1 MTFGSHLCDR
11 DSIAS
16 AIWSQP
22 LAPTMFNATE
32 EEEEF
37 IRVQQ
42 EIKRLHQEQESIMR
56 RLAVAQHGEARRQD
70 LNRERAKLVELQ
82 YNIDILR

>member
-56 RLAVAQHGEARRQD
+56 RLAVAQHGEVMMHNTSHTRR
-70 LNRERAKLVELQ
+70 L
-82 YNIDILR
+82 